1 VKKDLYRAL
10 ADLRVVIAR
19 EPRHFTAYAGLG
31 VILQDVG
38 EHKRAR
44 DAFRRAVELNP
55 FLKGIPEM
63 LKKLEVRVDGR
74 EI

>member
-1 VKKDLYRAL
+1 
-10 ADLRVVIAR
+10 
-19 EPRHFTAYAGLG
+19 